1 MLEQEAPV
9 GGIALVLGGGGPVGH
24 AFHCGLLAAIEAA
37 SGWDPREADLAL
49 GTSAGAQ
56 VVALLRANMSTPDLL
71 ARATGDS
78 LSDEG
83 AATAS
88 LYVRPDEP
96 EGFFVPIPQAP
107 EILLNALRHP
117 RHLNLIDIGVGLTPK
132 GRISMQP
139 MIEGVDAMF
148 GGNWPPGTWI
158 TAREL
163 SSGKLVVFDGK
174 SGATEATLGQAVA
187 ASGCVPGRCIPVTI
201 GSKRYVDGGTHS
213 PTNAD
218 LVATVEP
225 EIAVVSSPM
234 SLPAEDRTGPG
245 GVVGR
250 LLRRRLRE
258 ELSRLPSG
266 TEVVVFEP
274 PAELR
279 RTMGWNPMRVEQMGP
294 VAEATYD
301 AFTSHEE
308 TEQLVRL
315 LEER

>member
-1 MLEQEAPV
+1 M

-24 AFHCGLLAAIEAA
+24 AFHCGLLAALETA

-56 VVALLRANMSTPDLL
+56 VVALLRANMSASDLL
-71 ARATGDS
+71 ARVVGGE

-83 AATAS
+83 KVTAS
-88 LYVRPDEP
+88 HYVRPNEP

-117 RHLNLIDIGVGLTPK
+117 RHLNLIDIGVGLAPK

-148 GGNWPPGTWI
+148 GGHWPPGTWI

-163 SSGKLVVFDGK
+163 SSGELMVFDGK
-174 SGATEATLGQAVA
+174 SGPPDATIGQAVA

-201 GSKRYVDGGTHS
+201 GGKRYVDGGTHS

-218 LVATVEP
+218 LVASVEP
-225 EIAVVSSPM
+225 RIAVVSSPM

-258 ELSRLPSG
+258 ELSRLPAG
-266 TEVVVFEP
+266 TDVVVFEP

-279 RTMGWNPMRVEQMGP
+279 RTMGWNPMRVEAMGP

-301 AFTSHEE
+301 AFTSHDE
-308 TEQLVRL
+308 TARLVQLLGR
-315 LEER
+315 R